1 MLVPRKYLHDYNN
14 FYLDNSACLVVF
26 SWTVEYSR
34 LSTIHHNENKKV
46 SIFLINITYWYTSIF
61 YLIDL
66 CINIHLSSSSHQ
78 IP

>member
-1 MLVPRKYLHDYNN
+1 MLVPRKYLHDYIII
-14 FYLDNSACLVVF
+14 FTSITACLVVF
-26 SWTVEYSR
+26 SWTVEYS
-34 LSTIHHNENKKV
+34 STIHHNENKKV
-46 SIFLINITYWYTSIF
+46 SIFLINITYWYTLIF